1 MGGLSAL
8 GQGLLAGFGGAMQGA
23 EGYIQTEREQKNKQS
38 LEEYRAGKLMELETY
53 KQRFETHR
61 DDIKASQKA
70 GSDALL
76 FQTNADDRDAQDER
90 ARLDRAGRVEV
101 AKIGAGGPEGQGTVA
116 KGEALAKAQTAS
128 AVNQIVSA
136 VGPKLNARMDSLD
149 PDATPEVKIDAL
161 ISAAKGNNDTAMVAR
176 LTQLKEAITSIPSRS
191 ALLAAD
197 NTRGSEPYTEL
208 VFEIFRPFQDLLGDL
223 EEGKQQGYLD
233 KSRGGADP
241 SFQNDFRKKYGL
253 TPIGQ
258 Q

>member
-23 EGYIQTEREQKNKQS
+23 EGYIQTECEQKNKRS
-38 LEEYRAGKLMELETY
+38 LEEYRAEKLMELETY
-53 KQRFETHR
+53 KQKFETHR

-101 AKIGAGGPEGQGTVA
+101 AKIGAGSGAAVA